1 MILYPITKLCWG
13 EEALI
18 IIAAFVLLSCVS
30 LRWTLVDSIH
40 FHSEDIR
47 HSTEKLE
54 LLFFSSCCSAE
65 KPGKQ
70 QGYRCGGM
78 QCIYGGCASVHLTVH
93 M

>member
-30 LRWTLVDSIH
+30 LRWTLVDSMH

-54 LLFFSSCCSAE
+54 LLFLALVVVQKSLVSSRGTDVEECSACMVDV
-65 KPGKQ
+65 
-70 QGYRCGGM
+70 RV
-78 QCIYGGCASVHLTVH
+78 CI
-93 M
+93 